1 MLTFQLSYDYRC
13 PFAKNIH
20 LHVVTALRAGADF
33 EVEFVPWTMGQGYRH
48 EGAPDVWDDPERDA
62 DHLALVVSIS
72 IRDQQPELFLAAH
85 EALFRARHE
94 RGLALKSWG
103 DIERALGKLPVNL
116 TLVEADLRARRP
128 HDVLGANFRR
138 FERYEAF
145 GVPTFV
151 VDDDATFVR
160 YMKEPS
166 GDANDSTALVTSL
179 VILMSAQ
186 RDLNEFKHT
195 KVPY

>member
-33 EVEFVPWTMGQGYRH
+33 DVEFVPWTMSQGYRH
-48 EGAPDVWDDPERDA
+48 EGAPDVWDDAERDP
-62 DHLALVVSIS
+62 DHLALAVSIS

-103 DIERALGKLPVNL
+103 DIERALGLIPVNL
-116 TLVEADLRARRP
+116 TLVEADLRTRRP

-151 VDDDATFVR
+151 VNGDATFVR
-160 YMKEPS
+160 YMRGPGDDPS
-166 GDANDSTALVTSL
+166 QSTKLLESLVT
-179 VILMSAQ
+179 LMSVEG
-186 RDLNEFKHT
+186 DLNEFKHT
-195 KVPY
+195 KVAF